1 MRTVTKCF
9 LEPAVKSAHL
19 GVLRSAR
26 NGTENGHLSY
36 LTPRR
41 KLPYSCEIFVPF

>member
-1 MRTVTKCF
+1 MHTVTKSF

-19 GVLRSAR
+19 IVLRGAH
-26 NGTENGHLSY
+26 NCTENGHLSY